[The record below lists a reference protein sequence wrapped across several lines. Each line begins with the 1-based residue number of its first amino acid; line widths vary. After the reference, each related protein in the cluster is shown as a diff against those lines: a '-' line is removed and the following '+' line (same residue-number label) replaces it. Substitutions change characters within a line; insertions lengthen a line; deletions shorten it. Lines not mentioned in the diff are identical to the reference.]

1 MDTIVTPVTVI
12 TLDSTRIEHSIKA
25 DLVARY
31 FPPVVRLVQYDQSLP
46 VIAVSLMQNGQTYTL
61 PSGAAA
67 NIRVHKPDST
77 YVYNPALG
85 CDSTRKIVYFEVT
98 QAMAAANGDGLAIV
112 EIVVDGDIAGTSL
125 ITLHFEE
132 NPVPEDAI
140 ESSDEW
146 ETIYELGER
155 IIAST
160 VTPVSTAAGMTDHN
174 VVYLYTGTESGWNQG
189 HMYYYNG
196 TTWVDAGIAVTD
208 TTLSVAGLAADA
220 KKTGDEIADL
230 KDGLTAIESDVTD
243 LKEDFIKT
251 TTKDKSQLALTTWSA
266 SRVKAEDGTLTYSP
280 SQKTTD
286 KVLYVG
292 KGSII
297 KVAVNSTSTSLSIS
311 YYQLVDSVLT
321 YIRSDVN
328 AIRNLKY
335 VCSAY
340 DYCRISLIGTSTNPP
355 VVTDYTIDI
364 LYPVENE
371 FYGKKI
377 AFLGDSITTFQNTSE
392 TSSSYNSPYYPTADV
407 QYLEQTYEKMFFDA
421 CGGGNIAVSAIS
433 NSSWRNQGIDSC
445 PSAYDDTR
453 IARLATNGNPDYVF
467 INMGTNDPYSSN
479 IGDAIGY
486 TYDVDTLAANVVYSS
501 YAIQTTIRKIQV
513 AYPNAKII
521 ILIPK
526 FASAI
531 GSGNYTFE
539 KWEKLI
545 NYIYQIGNMYGVYK
559 IIDLR
564 KCGISV
570 ETFSTDCIAS
580 GMHPNFTGMM
590 KIGAYLIDQLL
601 LT

>member
-1 MDTIVTPVTVI
+1 MITVKSTINIAGQTVPQIIPVVQGDTGRSILFTLADFTIPQGSTATYYVQKPSGEAVYNVATIDGNTVLVELTAQSIIEHGDNYGQVRIENDGEIVTSFDFILLVKPFRGIDAVESTTEMNIFDKAVEQAEEAIDEAKVAALEEIAEAGSGNIAEEFDAANSYLAGEYTIYNAKLYRFTSNHTGAWSGSDAEEVTV
-12 TLDSTRIEHSIKA
+12 
-25 DLVARY
+25 
-31 FPPVVRLVQYDQSLP
+31 
-46 VIAVSLMQNGQTYTL
+46 
-61 PSGAAA
+61 
-67 NIRVHKPDST
+67 
-77 YVYNPALG
+77 
-85 CDSTRKIVYFEVT
+85 
-98 QAMAAANGDGLAIV
+98 
-112 EIVVDGDIAGTSL
+112 
-125 ITLHFEE
+125 
-132 NPVPEDAI
+132 
-140 ESSDEW
+140 
-146 ETIYELGER
+146 
-155 IIAST
+155 
-160 VTPVSTAAGMTDHN
+160 
-174 VVYLYTGTESGWNQG
+174 
-189 HMYYYNG
+189 
-196 TTWVDAGIAVTD
+196 
-208 TTLSVAGLAADA
+208 
-220 KKTGDEIADL
+220 GDELTDV
-230 KDGLTAIESDVTD
+230 KDGLTA
-243 LKEDFIKT
+243 LNEDFIKA

-266 SRVKAEDGTLTYSP
+266 SRVKSEDGTLTYSP

-286 KVLYVG
+286 KILYVG

-297 KVAVNSTSTSLSIS
+297 KVAVNSTGTSLSIS
-311 YYQLVDSVLT
+311 YYQFVDGVLA
-321 YIRSDVN
+321 YVRSDVV
-328 AIRNLKY
+328 AIRKLKY
-335 VCSAY
+335 VCCAY
-340 DYCRISLIGTSTNPP
+340 DYCRISLIGTSQNPP

-392 TSSSYNSPYYPTADV
+392 TSSSYNSPYYPTSDV
-407 QYLEQTYEKMFFDA
+407 EYLEQTYEKMFFDA

-433 NSSWRNQGIDSC
+433 NSSWRNQGIASC

-570 ETFSTDCIAS
+570 ETFSTDCISS
-580 GMHPNFTGMM
+580 GMHPNFTGMKKM
-590 KIGAYLIDQLL
+590 GAYLIDQLL
-601 LT
+601 LS